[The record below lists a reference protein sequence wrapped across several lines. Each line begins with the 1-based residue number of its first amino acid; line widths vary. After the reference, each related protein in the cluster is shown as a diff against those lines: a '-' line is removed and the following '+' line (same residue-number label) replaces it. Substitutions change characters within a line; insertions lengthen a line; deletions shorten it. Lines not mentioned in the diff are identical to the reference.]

1 MQVNSVG
8 SSAFPDLT
16 PVAGG
21 STTLTPDELF
31 AYCETQMN
39 DIDQQAGSY
48 FNEAQTNNDVQS
60 AIGNAMSEIRSLQ
73 ANMKNGLINDPM
85 VDQVRD
91 QLQAIQQ
98 QYPAEAPTIQNA
110 INVLMTGNDTTLSS
124 NEAQQVM
131 DTLSGVNQDIGSDN
145 QMSMIHLQSAMS
157 AREQVIQLTTNIL
170 QTIDD
175 CETKVITNIH
185 S

>member
-1 MQVNSVG
+1 MQVSSVV
-8 SSAFPDLT
+8 APPFPDLT

-31 AYCETQMN
+31 SYCETQMN

-48 FNEAQTNNDVQS
+48 FDEAQTNNQVQS
-60 AIGNAMSEIRSLQ
+60 DLGNAMSQIRALQ
-73 ANMKNGLINDPM
+73 AKMKNGL
-85 VDQVRD
+85 VDDSSVTQIRD
-91 QLQAIQQ
+91 QLQQIQTEC
-98 QYPAEAPTIQNA
+98 PAEASTIQSA
-110 INVLMTGNDTTLSS
+110 IDVLMTGNDTLVSS
-124 NEAQQVM
+124 NEAQQAM

-170 QTIDD
+170 QTIND

>member
-1 MQVNSVG
+1 MQVSSVG

-48 FNEAQTNNDVQS
+48 FNEAQTNNDVQT
-60 AIGNAMSEIRSLQ
+60 AIGNAMSDVRTLQ
-73 ANMKNGLINDPM
+73 AKMKNGLVNDPE
-85 VDQVRD
+85 VDQIRD
-91 QLQAIQQ
+91 QLQQIQTE
-98 QYPAEAPTIQNA
+98 YPAESSTIQNA
-110 INVLMTGNDTTLSS
+110 IDVLTTGNDTLLSS

-170 QTIDD
+170 QTINDS
-175 CETKVITNIH
+175 ETKVIANIH

>member
-1 MQVNSVG
+1 
-8 SSAFPDLT
+8 
-16 PVAGG
+16 
-21 STTLTPDELF
+21 
-31 AYCETQMN
+31 
-39 DIDQQAGSY
+39 
-48 FNEAQTNNDVQS
+48 
-60 AIGNAMSEIRSLQ
+60 MSEIRTLQ
-73 ANMKNGLINDPM
+73 ANMKNGSVNDPM

-110 INVLMTGNDTTLSS
+110 INVLMTGNDTILST

-170 QTIDD
+170 QTIND